1 MKKLV
6 CVLLFILY
14 PFIVFSNTTENIVI
28 AGTVNQY
35 LNLTP
40 QSNTI
45 QLTITGDG
53 SEAVGTDTITAVSN
67 IKSWKITVT
76 SLNNSYLVQDTLQI
90 PYKMKIDCIDAAT
103 NSFSDFVSVPTGGGS
118 LTFTKKT
125 KKGGSVLSITVKVEN
140 QDITDELY
148 EAGNNYV
155 DTLVFTI
162 SVN

>member
-6 CVLLFILY
+6 CVLLFVLC
-14 PFIVFSNTTENIVI
+14 PFIVFSNTTENII
-28 AGTVNQY
+28 ITGTVNQH

-67 IKSWKITVT
+67 IKLWKVVVT

-90 PYKMKIDCIDAAT
+90 PYKIKIDCIDAAT
-103 NSFSDFVSVPTGGGS
+103 NSFSDFV
-118 LTFTKKT
+118 KKR
-125 KKGGSVLSITVKVEN
+125 KLIFVQL
-140 QDITDELY
+140 ITDKET
-148 EAGNNYV
+148 EHRVNNAQTSEV
-155 DTLVFTI
+155 VVPIGFEWDADSGI
-162 SVN
+162 D

>member
-28 AGTVNQY
+28 TGTVNQY

-53 SEAVGTDTITAVSN
+53 SEAVELIQLLLYQISN
-67 IKSWKITVT
+67 HGKW
-76 SLNNSYLVQDTLQI
+76 
-90 PYKMKIDCIDAAT
+90 
-103 NSFSDFVSVPTGGGS
+103 
-118 LTFTKKT
+118 
-125 KKGGSVLSITVKVEN
+125 
-140 QDITDELY
+140 
-148 EAGNNYV
+148 
-155 DTLVFTI
+155 
-162 SVN
+162 

>member
-1 MKKLV
+1 MKKFIYV
-6 CVLLFILY
+6 MLLLLC

-28 AGTVNQY
+28 TGTVNQY

-67 IKSWKITVT
+67 IKSWKVVVT
-76 SLNNSYLVQDTLQI
+76 SSNNSYLVQDTLQI

>member
-6 CVLLFILY
+6 CVLLFVLC

-28 AGTVNQY
+28 TGTVNQY

-67 IKSWKITVT
+67 IKLWKITVT
-76 SLNNSYLVQDTLQI
+76 SSNSSYLVQDTLQV
-90 PYKMKIDCIDAAT
+90 PYKVKIDNEDAAT
-103 NSFSDFVSVPTGGGS
+103 NSFSSFASVPTGGGS

-125 KKGGSVLSITVKVEN
+125 KKGGSVLAVTVKVEN

>member
-6 CVLLFILY
+6 CVLLFVLC
-14 PFIVFSNTTENIVI
+14 PFIVFSNTTENII
-28 AGTVNQY
+28 ITGTVNQH

-90 PYKMKIDCIDAAT
+90 PYKIKIDCIDAAT

-155 DTLVFTI
+155 DTLVFII

>member
-6 CVLLFILY
+6 CVLLFVLC
-14 PFIVFSNTTENIVI
+14 PFIVFSNTTENII
-28 AGTVNQY
+28 ITGTVNQH

-90 PYKMKIDCIDAAT
+90 PYKIKIDCIDAAT
-103 NSFSDFVSVPTGGGS
+103 
-118 LTFTKKT
+118 
-125 KKGGSVLSITVKVEN
+125 
-140 QDITDELY
+140 
-148 EAGNNYV
+148 
-155 DTLVFTI
+155 
-162 SVN
+162 

>member
-6 CVLLFILY
+6 CVLLFVLC
-14 PFIVFSNTTENIVI
+14 PFIVFSNTTENII
-28 AGTVNQY
+28 ITGTVNQH

-90 PYKMKIDCIDAAT
+90 PYKIKIDCIDAAT

-140 QDITDELY
+140 QDVTDELY

>member
-1 MKKLV
+1 MKKFIYV
-6 CVLLFILY
+6 MLLLLC

-28 AGTVNQY
+28 TGTVNQY

-67 IKSWKITVT
+67 IKLWKITVT
-76 SLNNSYLVQDTLQI
+76 SSNSSYLVQDTLQV
-90 PYKMKIDCIDAAT
+90 PYKVKIDNEDAAT
-103 NSFSDFVSVPTGGGS
+103 NSFSSFASVPTGGGS

-125 KKGGSVLSITVKVEN
+125 KKGGSVLAVTVKVEN
-140 QDITDELY
+140 QNTTDELY
-148 EAGNNYV
+148 EAGTNYK

>member
-6 CVLLFILY
+6 CVLLFVLC
-14 PFIVFSNTTENIVI
+14 PFIVFSNTTENII
-28 AGTVNQY
+28 ITGTVNQH

-90 PYKMKIDCIDAAT
+90 PYKIKIDCIDAAT

>member
-14 PFIVFSNTTENIVI
+14 PFIVFSNTTENII
-28 AGTVNQY
+28 ITGTVNQH

-45 QLTITGDG
+45 QLTLTGDG

-67 IKSWKITVT
+67 IKLWKITVT
-76 SLNNSYLVQDTLQI
+76 SMNSSYLVHDTLQV
-90 PYKMKIDCIDAAT
+90 PYKVKIDNEDAAT
-103 NSFSDFVSVPTGGGS
+103 NSFSSFASVPTGGGS
-118 LTFTKKT
+118 LTFIKKT
-125 KKGGSVLSITVKVEN
+125 KKGGSALLVTVKVESQN
-140 QDITDELY
+140 TADELY
-148 EAGNNYV
+148 EAGTNYM

>member
-6 CVLLFILY
+6 CVLLFVLC
-14 PFIVFSNTTENIVI
+14 PFIVFSNTTENII
-28 AGTVNQY
+28 ITGTVNQH

-90 PYKMKIDCIDAAT
+90 PYKIKIDCIDAAT

-140 QDITDELY
+140 QDVTDELY
-148 EAGNNYV
+148 EVGNNYV

>member
-6 CVLLFILY
+6 CVLLFVLC
-14 PFIVFSNTTENIVI
+14 PFIVFSNTTENII
-28 AGTVNQY
+28 ITGTVNQH

-90 PYKMKIDCIDAAT
+90 PYKIKIDCIDAAT

-148 EAGNNYV
+148 EAGTNYK

>member
-6 CVLLFILY
+6 CVLLFVLC

-28 AGTVNQY
+28 TGTVNQY

-67 IKSWKITVT
+67 IKLWKITVT
-76 SLNNSYLVQDTLQI
+76 SMNSSYLIHDTLQV
-90 PYKMKIDCIDAAT
+90 PYKVKIDNEDAAT
-103 NSFSDFVSVPTGGGS
+103 NSFSSFASVPTGGGS

-125 KKGGSVLSITVKVEN
+125 KKGGSVLAVTVKVEN
-140 QDITDELY
+140 QNTTDELY
-148 EAGNNYV
+148 EAGTNYK